1 MEKELDSYD
10 TIKLIAESKLGKTFE
25 LKGFVYFTSWSTST
39 FSYVDSSM
47 WYQNIQILVPLR
59 KKLTVMNWHSTC
71 KIMHC
76 RIVLIEKYIFKKENF
91 RYPQSKISPNG
102 LFVDADLQV
111 QLATEEIGIK
121 ITF

>member
-10 TIKLIAESKLGKTFE
+10 TIKLIAESKNGKTFE
-25 LKGFVYFTSWSTST
+25 LKGFVYFTAWSASV
-39 FSYVDSSM
+39 FSYGDFSLC
-47 WYQNIQILVPLR
+47 YQNIQILVPLR
-59 KKLTVMNWHSTC
+59 KKLTVMNWHTSC
-71 KIMHC
+71 KIMSC
-76 RIVLIEKYIFKKENF
+76 RIVLTEKYIFNKENF

-111 QLATEEIGIK
+111 KLATEEIGIK